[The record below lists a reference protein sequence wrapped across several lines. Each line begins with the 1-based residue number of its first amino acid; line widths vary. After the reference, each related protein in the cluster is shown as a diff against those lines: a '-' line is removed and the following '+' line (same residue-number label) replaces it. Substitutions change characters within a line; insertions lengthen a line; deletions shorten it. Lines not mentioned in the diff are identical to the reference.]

1 MKLVFIYNANSG
13 KLNAYLDSM
22 HKILSPKT
30 YPCSLCDITYGVFKE
45 NPTWKSFRESAKL
58 DMKFLHIDEFKH
70 VYKSKGLQKFDYPV
84 ILIENSENLEVFIG
98 KDELDELQ
106 SPEELIGLIE
116 SRTVE
121 FAK

>member
-1 MKLVFIYNANSG
+1 
-13 KLNAYLDSM
+13 
-22 HKILSPKT
+22 
-30 YPCSLCDITYGVFKE
+30 
-45 NPTWKSFRESAKL
+45 
-58 DMKFLHIDEFKH
+58 MKFLHIDEFEH

-84 ILIENSENLEVFIG
+84 ILSENSENLEVFIG